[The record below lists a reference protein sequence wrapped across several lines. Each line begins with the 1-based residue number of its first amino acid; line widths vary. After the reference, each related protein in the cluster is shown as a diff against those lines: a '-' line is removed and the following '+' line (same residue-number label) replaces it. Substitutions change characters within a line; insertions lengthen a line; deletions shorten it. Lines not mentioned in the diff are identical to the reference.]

1 MRVNPRSFPDA
12 SRGRADSSRRWARSA
27 AYVGVAAVVVGVPV
41 VSAVTGAFG
50 GALQGLVLGRWL
62 SPPPARSPASNLSV
76 TSAPVAPG
84 SRDLAPGSAGDVWI
98 QIANPNAFPV
108 EITAVTLPSTSAHA
122 SGHPIGSP
130 RGARASCSGGAP
142 SGVTWRGAMPA
153 VASVHLL
160 ARPLVVGPSGSS
172 DEPLIVKLADAA
184 AMDANAPAAC
194 ESTVFDMPALAG
206 LTTTRPILPVTP
218 SPTMDRWGR

>member
-1 MRVNPRSFPDA
+1 VRVNPRPFSDA
-12 SRGRADSSRRWARSA
+12 SRGRAGISRRWARLV

-50 GALQGLVLGRWL
+50 GPLQRLEPGRWL
-62 SPPPARSPASNLSV
+62 SPPSTSSPASSLSV
-76 TSAPVAPG
+76 TSAPVAPD
-84 SRDLAPGSAGDVWI
+84 SRYLAPGSSGDVWI

-108 EITAVTLPSTSAHA
+108 EITAVTLPSASARA
-122 SGHPIGSP
+122 SGRLIGS
-130 RGARASCSGGAP
+130 RTGARAGCSGGAP

-153 VASVHLL
+153 AASLHPL

-172 DEPLIVKLADAA
+172 DEPLIVRLADAA
-184 AMDANAPAAC
+184 AMAATAPAAC

-206 LTTTRPILPVTP
+206 LTTTRPVLPITP
-218 SPTMDRWGR
+218 SPTTDRWAR